1 MEGGTNEEEEV
12 RGKEAGTDGA
22 GAGAG
27 AAAAG
32 AAASAGGKE
41 LTGGGAG
48 EDSGGS
54 ERGLDSGFEIIVEEE
69 EVDGALMIDVDT
81 TCKRPGNHTKLR
93 NTGSLGRSGS

>member
-27 AAAAG
+27 AAG